1 MSRAGDDKIPNMKPA
16 PFEYHAP
23 ETVDEALTLLAEH
36 GEEAKVLAGGQS
48 LIPTMNFRLA
58 QPAILVDL
66 GRVPDL
72 GYIRPGDG
80 GLAIG
85 AMTRQRD
92 VEKSPAVAEHAPLLA
107 ATMPHIAHPQI
118 RNQGTF
124 GGSVAHADPAAEL
137 PVVVTALRADCR
149 IASVRGERTVPATDF
164 FTELFATVLEPDELL
179 LEVTLPPLPPRTG
192 YAFEEIA
199 RRHGDYA
206 LVGVAVTVTLDEAR
220 RCDEAR
226 IVFLS
231 VGEGPVEARRAAGVL
246 AGRTPSEDLLRQA
259 AAAAAHEDID
269 PPQDI
274 HASKAYR
281 RRLAEVLTLRALT
294 AACESA

>member
-1 MSRAGDDKIPNMKPA
+1 MKPA
-16 PFEYHAP
+16 PFDYHAP
-23 ETVDEALTLLAEH
+23 DTVDEVLSLLAEH

-66 GRVPDL
+66 GRIPGL
-72 GYIRPGDG
+72 AYIRPGDG
-80 GLAIG
+80 GLTIG

-92 VEKSPAVAEHAPLLA
+92 VEKSPAVAEHTPLLHV
-107 ATMPHIAHPQI
+107 TMPHIAHPQI

-124 GGSVAHADPAAEL
+124 GGSIAHADPAAEL
-137 PVVVTALRADCR
+137 PVVATALRGECR
-149 IASVRGERTVPATDF
+149 IASARGERTVPATEF

-179 LEVTLPPLPPRTG
+179 LDVTLPPLPPRTG

-206 LVGVAVTVTLDEAR
+206 LVGVAVTVTLDEAG

-231 VGEGPVEARRAAGVL
+231 VGEGPVEATRAASVL
-246 AGRTPSEDLLRQA
+246 AGQTPSEDLLRQA
-259 AAAAAHEDID
+259 AATAAADDID
-269 PPQDI
+269 PPQDV
-274 HASKAYR
+274 HASKPYR
-281 RRLAEVLTLRALT
+281 RRLAEVLTRRALT
-294 AACESA
+294 TAYESVQPS